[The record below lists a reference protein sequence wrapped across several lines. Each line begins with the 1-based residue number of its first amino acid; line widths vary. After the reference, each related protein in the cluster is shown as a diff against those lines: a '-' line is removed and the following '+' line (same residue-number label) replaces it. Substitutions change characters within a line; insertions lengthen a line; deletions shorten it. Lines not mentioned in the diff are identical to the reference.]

1 MRIVNQKDFW
11 AGIMFMIFGAFF
23 SIYGTEYTFG
33 TAAKMG
39 PGYFPTALGVILIG
53 VGVLLCVIAVHPKVT
68 PSKVDRFNFYMVA
81 HVIGGVILFGVL
93 LPTMGLTVA
102 LFVMLVV
109 ASHASHEFKW
119 KGALVTTAFLI
130 LLSFAIFVW
139 GLALQF
145 PIWPKFLVD

>member
-53 VGVLLCVIAVHPKVT
+53 IGLLLCVIAVHPKAT
-68 PSKVDRFNFYMVA
+68 PSKVDRFNFYMIG
-81 HVIGGVILFGVL
+81 HIIGGVILFGIL
-93 LPTMGLTVA
+93 LPSMGLAVA
-102 LFVMLVV
+102 LFSLLLVV
-109 ASHASHEFKW
+109 SHASHEFRLR
-119 KGALVTTAFLI
+119 GSLITIAFLI
-130 LLSFAIFVW
+130 LISFGIFVW
-139 GLALQF
+139 GLELQF
-145 PIWPKFLVD
+145 PLWPKFLVD